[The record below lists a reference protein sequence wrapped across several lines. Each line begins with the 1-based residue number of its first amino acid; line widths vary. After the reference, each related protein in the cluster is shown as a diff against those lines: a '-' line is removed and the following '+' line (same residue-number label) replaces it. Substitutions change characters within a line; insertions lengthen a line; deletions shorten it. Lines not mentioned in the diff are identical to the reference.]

1 MSIELV
7 EVSRF
12 LPAGGLLSNPKWLTL
27 LRQKAVWF
35 ERIFG
40 AILVGLAGRLVVGIL
55 NGK

>member
-7 EVSRF
+7 AVSRF